1 MDLKYF
7 FSFLAL
13 ACTGTALAG
22 NGHTDFLSPQW
33 SYISIKGDVKGY
45 INKIPANTVNFT
57 LDNNFSADL
66 DIPAGS
72 VQPTYAECIV
82 YNEFTLDKA
91 AELGLGMGADW
102 WFDVYLNGKM
112 IFSTGE
118 AGNVRGWFS
127 YKNHLFTAKGK
138 KGKNLLAVY
147 IRRGRSSHI
156 FCARNLPL
164 SMVDPTSPV
173 TVSGDV
179 SRIVN
184 KIKIMNAGSGGPV
197 NFSAWNNKP
206 AVTVSMQRWR
216 EMRIPYVRNHD
227 VAHLTSYGGPHI
239 VDVHMIFPDFSKD
252 PTDPA
257 SYDFTLTDRYMQ
269 WMQQGNSKVFYRL
282 GASIEHEPKKYGT
295 VVPPDYHKWAVICEH
310 IIRHYNEGWANGFR
324 MGIEYWEI
332 WNEPD
337 LSSGAIDKKTWQGTD
352 EQFFEFYRT
361 AATYLKKR
369 FPKLKIG
376 GPAVAGREPWI
387 KRFLQSISRGE
398 RVPLDFFS
406 WHIYTA
412 DPESA
417 GARMR
422 KFRAMLD
429 SYGYK
434 DTESILN
441 EWNYVRTWNNLS
453 ESRKVMDCAKGAA
466 FVSGVMC
473 VGQNSPLDM
482 LMYYGMFHNGFWN
495 GTLKTFTHERL
506 KTFYSFIIWAK
517 LADLGKQFALDP
529 RDKVDF
535 YAVGATDGKG
545 KTGLLLV
552 RYTDN
557 DKLPGDLPVTVK
569 IKGADLRT
577 SKVFLLDDEHDL
589 KDVVPF
595 RITGDGALKFSMKA
609 NTVVYIEN

>member
-7 FSFLAL
+7 FNFLAL
-13 ACTGTALAG
+13 ACTGAALAG

-45 INKIPANTVNFT
+45 INKIPANTVKFT

-112 IFSTGE
+112 IFSTGA

-197 NFSAWNNKP
+197 NSSAWSNKP

-239 VDVHMIFPDFSKD
+239 VDVHMIFPDFFKD

-282 GASIEHEPKKYGT
+282 GASIEHAPKKYGT
-295 VVPPDYHKWAVICEH
+295 KVPPDYKKWAVICEH

-324 MGIEYWEI
+324 MNIEYWEI
-332 WNEPD
+332 WNEAD
-337 LSSGAIDKKTWQGTD
+337 ISSGKSDKKTWQGTD
-352 EQFFEFYRT
+352 EQFFEFYRV
-361 AATYLKKR
+361 AALHLKKS

-376 GPAVAGREPWI
+376 GPSGAGDEKWAE
-387 KRFLQSISRGE
+387 RFLKAMTTGE
-398 RVPLDFFS
+398 RVPMDFFS
-406 WHIYTA
+406 WHIYCCE
-412 DPESA
+412 PEAALVKS
-417 GARMR
+417 RF
-422 KFRAMLD
+422 FREMLD
-429 SYGYK
+429 RFGYK
-434 DTESILN
+434 ETESILN
-441 EWNYVRTWNNLS
+441 EWNYVRTWRDMIPNMKAIHSL
-453 ESRKVMDCAKGAA
+453 KGAI
-466 FVSGVMC
+466 FTSGMMC
-473 VGQNSPLDM
+473 VGQNMPVDM
-482 LMYYGMFHNGFWN
+482 MMYYFIAPNTSWN
-495 GTLKTFTHERL
+495 GTAKPFIGERQ
-506 KTFYSFIIWAK
+506 KSFYSFVVWAK
-517 LADLGKQFALDP
+517 LLDLGRQIKLDIQ
-529 RDKVDF
+529 DKNGL
-535 YAVGATDGKG
+535 YAVAATNGQGKVG
-545 KTGLLLV
+545 ILLV
-552 RYTDN
+552 RYTDEE
-557 DKLPGDLPVTVK
+557 KLPDDLPVTLK
-569 IKGADLRT
+569 IRSADLRGIRAY
-577 SKVFLLDDEHDL
+577 LLDDDHDL
-589 KDVVPF
+589 EEISSI
-595 RITGDGALKFSMKA
+595 RASEDGTVKFTMKA
-609 NTVVYIEN
+609 NTLIYLEN